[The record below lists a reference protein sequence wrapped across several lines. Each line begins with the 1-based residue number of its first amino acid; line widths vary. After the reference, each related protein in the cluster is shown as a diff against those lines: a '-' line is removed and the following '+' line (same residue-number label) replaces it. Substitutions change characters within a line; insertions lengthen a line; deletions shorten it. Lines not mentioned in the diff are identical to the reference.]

1 MTSNHRTA
9 LEKVRLGVIGL
20 GGRGSGLHGLLL
32 NMDDVEVPAIS
43 DVYEDRMEKNAEAA
57 YKKRGVRPNTYQ
69 DYRELLDKED
79 LDGVI
84 IPSSWTSHAEIAIAA
99 MESGKYAAVEV
110 GGASSVQEC
119 WIWFVH
125 RTYRKAL
132 HDAGKLLLRP

>member
-57 YKKRGVRPNTYQ
+57 YKKRGGAIQTIV
-69 DYRELLDKED
+69 
-79 LDGVI
+79 
-84 IPSSWTSHAEIAIAA
+84 TS
-99 MESGKYAAVEV
+99 
-110 GGASSVQEC
+110 
-119 WIWFVH
+119 
-125 RTYRKAL
+125 
-132 HDAGKLLLRP
+132 AGKVGSDDLVTVYFYDTYGKELASPKLLGGYKIKR